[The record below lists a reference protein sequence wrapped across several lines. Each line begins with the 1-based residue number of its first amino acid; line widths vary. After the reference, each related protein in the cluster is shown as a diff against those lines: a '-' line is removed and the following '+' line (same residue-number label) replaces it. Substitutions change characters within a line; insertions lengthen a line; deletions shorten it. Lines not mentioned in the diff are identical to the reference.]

1 MSTSAAYVGYMYNTV
16 YSYNTKSVP
25 STMMYTQT
33 PMNNGLSYY
42 YGTDVTYNS
51 STDQYT
57 LTDAVQ
63 NTWSNQYSSARGLY
77 TCRSTTSST
86 CSTVYYIVLGVSS
99 NMFGIVMSGGHLLDY
114 YNTNIIL
121 GRGYTESNG
130 QYTLTNTASIKKLDW
145 YNNYATYNHYYIC
158 NNFDTTCNSITYIT
172 SPYSYYYFGL
182 TSNYNNYI
190 YGSNFTY
197 NETTNKYT
205 LGSDRIQFWEMNN
218 TDKQNL
224 NTHHYT
230 CFNDTGECSTL
241 SYINYAETP
250 SNAAYIYYIN
260 LTDGKSINDALN
272 EMLLNDNVNQVNS
285 IIKKGID
292 EWYKKYMISYTSKLE
307 DTIFCNDRSIYDLG
321 EWNPNGGG
329 VTPSL
334 LFKNYNSNTGLNCG
348 NMTDKFSTLN
358 SKAQLLY
365 PVGLLTSPEI
375 RLLNNPNISKNA
387 TMYWLNSPYAV
398 GYNSVIEQ
406 FVDNYGEVSTE
417 YVENKYGVRPVISLK
432 PGTEYASGTGSMA
445 DPYIVGVPMATL
457 TITYTNGNGGATLHE
472 PYVETMPVGKSY
484 SITSPTIPGYTTT
497 MPVVTGTMTNEG
509 RIASVIY
516 LEDSS
521 NPPII
526 G

>member
-1 MSTSAAYVGYMYNTV
+1 
-16 YSYNTKSVP
+16 
-25 STMMYTQT
+25 
-33 PMNNGLSYY
+33 
-42 YGTDVTYNS
+42 
-51 STDQYT
+51 
-57 LTDAVQ
+57 
-63 NTWSNQYSSARGLY
+63 
-77 TCRSTTSST
+77 
-86 CSTVYYIVLGVSS
+86 
-99 NMFGIVMSGGHLLDY
+99 
-114 YNTNIIL
+114 
-121 GRGYTESNG
+121 
-130 QYTLTNTASIKKLDW
+130 
-145 YNNYATYNHYYIC
+145 
-158 NNFDTTCNSITYIT
+158 
-172 SPYSYYYFGL
+172 
-182 TSNYNNYI
+182 
-190 YGSNFTY
+190 
-197 NETTNKYT
+197 
-205 LGSDRIQFWEMNN
+205 MNN

-398 GYNSVIEQ
+398 GYNFVIEQ

-497 MPVVTGTMTNEG
+497 MQVVTGTMTNEG